1 MDALTIQLHLPL
13 LVSGYGGLNTLSLEL
28 YNKPYLDNKLFYYI
42 RVAVW
47 QQIFLKIRCNL
58 VVFNQSMLFLY
69 KVKKPQFLLVK
80 PRLSLAG
87 PTRLELATSGLTGRR
102 SNQLNYDPILIISK
116 QTYPLLYI
124 NEAGIKMIQPMN
136 NIIGAIDKL

>member
-1 MDALTIQLHLPL
+1 MDAPTLRLHLPL
-13 LVSGYGGLNTLSLEL
+13 LVSRYGGLNSLILEL
-28 YNKPYLDNKLFYYI
+28 YNKPYLDNKLSYYI

-47 QQIFLKIRCNL
+47 QQIFLKIRCNV

-87 PTRLELATSGLTGRR
+87 PTRLELATSGLTEQ
-102 SNQLNYDPILIISK
+102 SHLAVCHYIVKHNDFKNLAF
-116 QTYPLLYI
+116 QTKS
-124 NEAGIKMIQPMN
+124 EALKN
-136 NIIGAIDKL
+136 VWAYT